1 MLPAEAPKPV
11 KPEQEAKVDLRAFEY
26 RFSKKYLSGLDAAR
40 RPVEREVFGSS
51 TVLFVLLFSP
61 LG

>member
-1 MLPAEAPKPV
+1 MLPAEAPAPV
-11 KPEQEAKVDLRAFEY
+11 RSEQEAKVDLRAFEY

-51 TVLFVLLFSP
+51 AIILVLLF
-61 LG
+61 LLC